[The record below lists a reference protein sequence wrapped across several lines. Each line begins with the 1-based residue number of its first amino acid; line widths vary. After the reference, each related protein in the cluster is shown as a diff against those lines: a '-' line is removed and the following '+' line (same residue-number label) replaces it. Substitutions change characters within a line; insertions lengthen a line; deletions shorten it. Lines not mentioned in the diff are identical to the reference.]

1 MLTYAGARILP
12 ACPSCGTRTDTPTKV
27 FSVIVEPKEGER
39 GLTQR
44 KVGMYQCSK
53 CDTKFPII
61 VSREKYLVIA
71 EEQLKKIQNDVKDL
85 KRTNTELLQSVDGL
99 KRNQE
104 ELRETVRRTEQE
116 SQVKQLEVKLH
127 GLENQVSYLK
137 KEKGELEEKVSKF
150 G

>member
-1 MLTYAGARILP
+1 LP
-12 ACPSCGTRTDTPTKV
+12 ACPNCGTQNDTPSKV

-53 CDTKFPII
+53 CSTKFPII
-61 VSREKYLVIA
+61 VSRQKYLVIA

-85 KRTNTELLQSVDGL
+85 KKTNEDLMESIDGL
-99 KRNQE
+99 KKNQL
-104 ELRETVRRTEQE
+104 ELNEAIARKEKE
-116 SQVKQLEVKLH
+116 SQVKQLEVKLRA
-127 GLENQVSYLK
+127 LESQVSYLK

-150 G
+150 R